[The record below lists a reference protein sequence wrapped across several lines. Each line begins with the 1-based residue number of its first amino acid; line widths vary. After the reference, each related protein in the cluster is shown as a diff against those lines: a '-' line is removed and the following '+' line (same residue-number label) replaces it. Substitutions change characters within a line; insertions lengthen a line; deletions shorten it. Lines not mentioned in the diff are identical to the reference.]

1 MTQLQLAEAQIVA
14 GEECARA
21 GVTMADVRGK
31 RRRDRI
37 VAIRRAI
44 ARRLRNETLL
54 TYPEIGRVINRD
66 HSTVLSLL
74 GVHRVPVV
82 RLTTCGVGALA

>member
-14 GEECARA
+14 GEECVKA

-31 RRRDRI
+31 RRRSRI
-37 VAIRRAI
+37 VAIRRRI

-54 TYPEIGRVINRD
+54 TYPAIGRVINRN
-66 HSTVLSLL
+66 HTTVLSLL
-74 GVHRVPVV
+74 GVKRAPAVM
-82 RLTTCGVGALA
+82 LTTCEVGAL